1 MRAGG
6 TPPVIEQLQDE
17 IGRLSSLKQAYKQA
31 WSDLEDAI
39 DDIDEMEPWPRQLEH
54 LRNAADVIRQR
65 LEANR

>member
-1 MRAGG
+1 MGA
-6 TPPVIEQLQDE
+6 E

-39 DDIDEMEPWPRQLEH
+39 DDALHEFGEPTADYPAPVANAVRI
-54 LRNAADVIRQR
+54 LRSANENVRAR